1 MTAVLSQH
9 TSTNSGGNTGGVETT
24 DGSTASFEMQRYM
37 YVNTCRRSLHMYMY
51 VYYMYTALVHVHYY
65 VYMYVHV
72 TKTGILLSTVYR

>member
-24 DGSTASFEMQRYM
+24 DGSTASFEMQR

-72 TKTGILLSTVYR
+72 TKTGTLLSTVYR